1 MKYGGDIIK
10 FVGDAMIIVWPPP
23 IAKSP
28 EFSRLSQDEEDQD
41 QGTILER
48 GRKAAQ
54 CAIEI

>member
-28 EFSRLSQDEEDQD
+28 EYSRLSHDEDDPEG
-41 QGTILER
+41 GTLLE
-48 GRKAAQ
+48 
-54 CAIEI
+54 